1 MDQRQGAFEMKPG
14 MALTKLE
21 PVNNFLYP
29 PVTVGSSAVMAM
41 LSIRWMPAAAA
52 AAAAA
57 AFLGFLNLLVCI
69 RAAHK

>member
-14 MALTKLE
+14 TTLTKLE
-21 PVNNFLYP
+21 PVSNLLYQ
-29 PVTVGSSAVMAM
+29 PVTVGSSAIMAM
-41 LSIRWMPAAAA
+41 LSVRWMPA

-57 AFLGFLNLLVCI
+57 AFLGFLSCMVFM

>member
-14 MALTKLE
+14 TTLTKLK
-21 PVNNFLYP
+21 PVNNLLYQ

-52 AAAAA
+52 V
-57 AFLGFLNLLVCI
+57 FLGFLNLLVFV

>member
-1 MDQRQGAFEMKPG
+1 MDQRQGEFEMKAG
-14 MALTKLE
+14 MTLTKME
-21 PVNNFLYP
+21 PMNNLLYP

-52 AAAAA
+52 
-57 AFLGFLNLLVCI
+57 FLGFLNLLVCI